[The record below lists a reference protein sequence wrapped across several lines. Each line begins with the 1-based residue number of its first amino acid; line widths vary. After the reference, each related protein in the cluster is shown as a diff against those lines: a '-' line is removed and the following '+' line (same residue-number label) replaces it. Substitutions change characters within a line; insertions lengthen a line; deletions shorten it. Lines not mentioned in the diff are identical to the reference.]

1 MKKTPSPRMARSRN
15 TALQLNTI
23 LKRLEESMDAQRLQ
37 RKEIQD
43 LKDEIEALRR
53 EITMTMESLAE
64 LPYVSGMV
72 H

>member
-1 MKKTPSPRMARSRN
+1 MARSRN